1 MIEPGRLQS
10 VGDQVIKALQFS
22 SADAGKLRSDEVHAD
37 PRDVG
42 LQLRKIDRIF
52 RDFYAK
58 RVENTKS
65 R

>member
-1 MIEPGRLQS
+1 
-10 VGDQVIKALQFS
+10 VIKALQFS